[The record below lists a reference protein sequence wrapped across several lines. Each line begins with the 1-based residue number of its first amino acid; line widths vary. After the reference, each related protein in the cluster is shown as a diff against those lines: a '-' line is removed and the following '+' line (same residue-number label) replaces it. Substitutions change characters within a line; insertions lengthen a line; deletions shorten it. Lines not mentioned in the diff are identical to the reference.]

1 MTFKSDSLMLIEQ
14 TVRQTKTG
22 PTIGYMMIAD
32 GWYKLD
38 GSTFKYNY
46 DYGLFYF
53 GGENSKLYVPK
64 NELRPGIADFF
75 RIPTG
80 KLTFST
86 DRSRFQFQEDCFE
99 VDPQSDCISVT
110 LIEYLRVN

>member
-1 MTFKSDSLMLIEQ
+1 MLIEQ